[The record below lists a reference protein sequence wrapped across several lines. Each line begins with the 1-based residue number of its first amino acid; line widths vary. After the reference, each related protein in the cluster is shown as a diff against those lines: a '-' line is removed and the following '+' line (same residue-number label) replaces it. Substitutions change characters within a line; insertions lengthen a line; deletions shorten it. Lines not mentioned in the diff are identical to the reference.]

1 MAIELG
7 IDVLKLSTRCV
18 DALRAENITL
28 IKDLIKLT
36 PADIKKIVNIGEKQ
50 VSEIQN
56 AVSKFGL
63 SLGYSVQPV
72 NQKEEEED
80 SRFDMDTEA
89 DYVLEAYWW
98 SHKVVDSVVKKHK
111 KFVLACV
118 TAYRDYQDEES
129 ECLQLT
135 EMLQLKDKL
144 VEVYRYH
151 PDGEV
156 VVELTI
162 RQEFVNG

>member
-7 IDVLKLSTRCV
+7 IESLNLSTRCV
-18 DALRAENITL
+18 NALRAENINL

-36 PADIKKIVNIGEKQ
+36 PTEIKKIVNIGEKQ

-63 SLGYSVQPV
+63 PLGYSVRPV
-72 NQKEEEED
+72 EQKEEED
-80 SRFDMDTEA
+80 SLLDMDTEA
-89 DYVLEAYWW
+89 DYVLQAYWW
-98 SHKVVDSVVKKHK
+98 SHKVVDNVVKKHK

-118 TAYRDYQDEES
+118 TAYRDYESEES
-129 ECLQLT
+129 ESMHLT
-135 EMLQLKDKL
+135 EMLQLRDKL
-144 VEVYRYH
+144 IELYRCH

-156 VVELTI
+156 IVELTI
-162 RQEFVNG
+162 RQEFVNV

>member
-7 IDVLKLSTRCV
+7 IESLNLSTRCV
-18 DALRAENITL
+18 NALRAENINL

-36 PADIKKIVNIGEKQ
+36 PTEIKKIVNIGEKQ

-63 SLGYSVQPV
+63 PLGYSVRPV
-72 NQKEEEED
+72 EQKEEED
-80 SRFDMDTEA
+80 SLLDMDTEA

-98 SHKVVDSVVKKHK
+98 SHKVVDNVVKKHK

-118 TAYRDYQDEES
+118 TAYRDYES
-129 ECLQLT
+129 EEIESIQLT
-135 EMLQLKDKL
+135 EMLQLRDKL
-144 VEVYRYH
+144 IELYRCH

-156 VVELTI
+156 CVELTI
-162 RQEFVNG
+162 RQEFVNV

>member
-7 IDVLKLSTRCV
+7 IESLNLSTRCV
-18 DALRAENITL
+18 NALRAENINL

-36 PADIKKIVNIGEKQ
+36 PTEIKKIVNIGEKQ

-63 SLGYSVQPV
+63 PLGYSVRPV
-72 NQKEEEED
+72 EQKEEED
-80 SRFDMDTEA
+80 SLLDMDTEA

-98 SHKVVDSVVKKHK
+98 SHKVVDNVVKKHK

-118 TAYRDYQDEES
+118 TAYRDYES
-129 ECLQLT
+129 EEIESMQLT
-135 EMLQLKDKL
+135 EMLQLRDKL
-144 VEVYRYH
+144 LELYRCH

-156 VVELTI
+156 CVELTI
-162 RQEFVNG
+162 RQEFVNV